1 MEGGMGRG
9 IRRENVLGTTRLEE
23 ICLSGTTGR
32 VAMVST
38 MRQWI
43 EMGVMGREPGGGRS
57 AKWLHPTSGVSHMLD
72 EAEKL
77 ETYRSDF
84 TR

>member
-1 MEGGMGRG
+1 
-9 IRRENVLGTTRLEE
+9 
-23 ICLSGTTGR
+23 
-32 VAMVST
+32 MVST
-38 MRQWI
+38 MGQWI

-57 AKWLHPTSGVSHMLD
+57 AKWHHPTSGVSHMLD